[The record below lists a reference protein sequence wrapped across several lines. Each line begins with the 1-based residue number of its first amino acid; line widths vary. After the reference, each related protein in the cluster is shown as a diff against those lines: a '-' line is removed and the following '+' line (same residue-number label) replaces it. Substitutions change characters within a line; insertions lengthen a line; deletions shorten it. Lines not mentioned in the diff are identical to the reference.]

1 MISKFAEKLVDCLYC
16 QHDISD
22 DEQELYKYGFF
33 VLLSQILYL
42 IIAIILGSIF
52 KSVFE
57 SVIFYIAF
65 QFIRRY
71 AGGFHAKT
79 ETRCE
84 ILSTLSILCCIV
96 LIKLSKMY
104 DIRIALL
111 SISLVFATLI
121 FILCPLDTPEKPL
134 NDKEYKYFRKISWI
148 ILSLIIV
155 AIIVS
160 FIFKFNVV
168 FAPCCASLILEGV
181 LIGTGKIKK
190 VYNEKEQ
197 LLRHRGLA
205 LTRCK
210 RGKCKYRMPMKIEQA
225 IYISK
230 ANLMFSVCPRC
241 HKAIE
246 REYTNHCSSCGQKL
260 LWQDIDNIKITYK

>member
-1 MISKFAEKLVDCLYC
+1 MIVKLARKTAEKFVENNNIIYDK
-16 QHDISD
+16 ISIY
-22 DEQELYKYGFF
+22 QYGFF
-33 VLLSQILYL
+33 VLYSNILFF
-42 IIAIILGSIF
+42 IITSIIGAIL
-52 KSVFE
+52 SVFLQ
-57 SVIFYIAF
+57 SVVFFFAF
-65 QFIRRY
+65 FLIRQF
-71 AGGFHAKT
+71 AGGYHAKT

-111 SISLVFATLI
+111 SISLVFAVLI
-121 FILCPLDTPEKPL
+121 FILCPLDTPEKSL

-181 LIGTGKIKK
+181 LIGTGQIKK
-190 VYNEKEQ
+190 AYSK
-197 LLRHRGLA
+197 
-205 LTRCK
+205 K
-210 RGKCKYRMPMKIEQA
+210 RA
-225 IYISK
+225 NSK
-230 ANLMFSVCPRC
+230 M
-241 HKAIE
+241 
-246 REYTNHCSSCGQKL
+246 
-260 LWQDIDNIKITYK
+260 